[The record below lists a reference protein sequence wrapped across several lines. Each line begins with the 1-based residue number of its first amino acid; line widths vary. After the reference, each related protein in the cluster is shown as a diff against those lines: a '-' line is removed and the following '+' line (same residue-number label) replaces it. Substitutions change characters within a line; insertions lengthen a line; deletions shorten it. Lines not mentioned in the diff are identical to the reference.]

1 MHQLLDIWQDIPEME
16 PSNDWEKG
24 SVIFEF

>member
-1 MHQLLDIWQDIPEME
+1 MHQLLNVQQDIPELE